1 MIKIESYQ
9 MAISNLKRELEKL
22 REELKFLIYEIDREK
37 SNLTEMRRWKTI
49 VSTEARNKDNE
60 LFSLYQQ
67 IKVISETYKKNR
79 NDFVKLT
86 DNQIESENILWENIL
101 KLTKQLETIQSQII
115 ENNNIEQQTL
125 RLKEDITE
133 LYNKKVK
140 LEIEIKNNKNKY
152 DSEVNELREKQ
163 GKYNNKLSE
172 LKIKEDSLIKR
183 EISIQE
189 ATINLQALKKEEA
202 RLFFNSNTSGKN

>member
-1 MIKIESYQ
+1 

-115 ENNNIEQQTL
+115 ENNNIEQQAL

>member
-152 DSEVNELREKQ
+152 DLEVNELREKQ

>member
-1 MIKIESYQ
+1 

-115 ENNNIEQQTL
+115 ENNNIEQQAL

-152 DSEVNELREKQ
+152 DLEVNELREKQ

>member
-115 ENNNIEQQTL
+115 ENNNIEQQAL

-152 DSEVNELREKQ
+152 DLEVNELREKQ